1 MYNFYLFLILLTVGK
16 CIKVYLRK
24 DIYKTLLISEEVL
37 LSGVLLLILFT
48 IYYKFVDKGSFKKLF
63 VLLKSNK
70 NKICQKILLYD
81 ILLIAGILLGG
92 YILIN
97 EKIIFGESL
106 KIAGYLILMALVSCF
121 YKNIFNMY
129 YALGILLIIVGVIFL
144 EYADK

>member
-63 VLLKSNK
+63 VLL
-70 NKICQKILLYD
+70 YD
-81 ILLIAGILLGG
+81 ILLIIGILLGG

-97 EKIIFGESL
+97 EKIVFGESM